1 MEMIDDHYFLNIARL
16 GGDVHVVLDVVV
28 GHVEGVV
35 REGVCAVETRRALLE
50 FLHFALVFIYQPA
63 WQSVQEEKSMR

>member
-1 MEMIDDHYFLNIARL
+1 MEMIDDHSFMNIARL

-35 REGVCAVETRRALLE
+35 REGVCAVETRRGTA
-50 FLHFALVFIYQPA
+50 
-63 WQSVQEEKSMR
+63 